1 MPDHTPSGD
10 APHQTTK
17 APRAPRSRRA
27 QWALRLRVTWA
38 VVSILLTES
47 VILGM
52 AVLPAVS
59 FWAWLYDWS
68 GIPDWAQVIVMA
80 MAFVPAYLLFATSIL
95 LYSAFAAW
103 AYGWRTPP
111 GLNERIADMTWPV
124 LDWGRYLMTIHVA
137 RLFAGAVFR
146 STPVWS
152 MYLRLNGA
160 RLGRGCWV
168 NSLKL
173 MDHSLLEFSDRVV
186 IGSDASV
193 SGHIIERGMLKTAPV
208 RLGRNVTIGIN
219 SVVGIGTTIGH
230 DTQVGALSVVPKF
243 SQLEHNA
250 VYAGA
255 PVRRVTRES
264 RALITPVADG
274 LSDEDRAPHAP
285 VGEVDPASTPP
296 EGTPAYRP
304 RTGARGDVGLPG
316 ARGDVGLPGARGDVG
331 LPGVRGDVARR
342 ASVSDAAP

>member
-1 MPDHTPSGD
+1 V
-10 APHQTTK
+10 
-17 APRAPRSRRA
+17 
-27 QWALRLRVTWA
+27 LRLRARVAWA
-38 VVSILLTES
+38 VLSILLTES
-47 VILGM
+47 VILGL

-59 FWAWLYDWS
+59 FWTWLYDWS
-68 GIPDWAQVIVMA
+68 AIPEWAQVIAMA

-103 AYGWRTPP
+103 AFGWRTPP
-111 GLNERIADMTWPV
+111 GLNERVSDMTWPV

-146 STPVWS
+146 STPVWA

-173 MDHSLLEFSDRVV
+173 MDHSLLEFGDRVV

-219 SVVGIGTTIGH
+219 SVIGIGTTVGH
-230 DTQVGALSVVPKF
+230 NTQVGALSVVPKH
-243 SQLEHNA
+243 SQLEDNA
-250 VYAGA
+250 VYAGT
-255 PVRRVTRES
+255 PVRRITRENRS
-264 RALITPVADG
+264 IIAPVADG
-274 LSDEDRAPHAP
+274 VSHEAQAPHAP
-285 VGEVDPASTPP
+285 VGEVDASAAEPTVDAPAAAAQLADS
-296 EGTPAYRP
+296 
-304 RTGARGDVGLPG
+304 
-316 ARGDVGLPGARGDVG
+316 
-331 LPGVRGDVARR
+331 
-342 ASVSDAAP
+342 AAPRSAAPRERGVHAHELPDVLHREQPHELPARDHGERAHR

>member
-1 MPDHTPSGD
+1 MPDHTPSRD
-10 APHQTTK
+10 ASHPPS
-17 APRAPRSRRA
+17 AGPGAPRSRGT

-38 VVSILLTES
+38 VVSILVTES
-47 VILGM
+47 VILGL

-59 FWAWLYDWS
+59 FWTWLYDWS
-68 GIPDWAQVIVMA
+68 GIPDWAQVVVMA

-146 STPVWS
+146 STPIWA

-173 MDHSLLEFSDRVV
+173 MDHSLLEFGDRVV

-193 SGHIIERGMLKTAPV
+193 SGHIIERGVLKTAPV

-230 DTQVGALSVVPKF
+230 NTQVGALSVVPKH
-243 SQLEHNA
+243 SLLDDNA
-250 VYAGA
+250 VYAGT
-255 PVRRVTRES
+255 PVRRVTRQNRS
-264 RALITPVADG
+264 LIAPVADG
-274 LSDEDRAPHAP
+274 LSEEACTPHAP
-285 VGEVDPASTPP
+285 VGEVAPAALTPP
-296 EGTPAYRP
+296 GGTPACRP
-304 RTGARGDVGLPG
+304 PVGARRSPQDG
-316 ARGDVGLPGARGDVG
+316 ASFS
-331 LPGVRGDVARR
+331 DVA
-342 ASVSDAAP
+342 P